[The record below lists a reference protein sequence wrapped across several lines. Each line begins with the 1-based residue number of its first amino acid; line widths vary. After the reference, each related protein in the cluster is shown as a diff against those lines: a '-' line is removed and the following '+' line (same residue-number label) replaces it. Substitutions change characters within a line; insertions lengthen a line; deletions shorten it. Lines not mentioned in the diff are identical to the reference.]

1 MGVYLSKPCT
11 DVHIIE
17 GSHGDM
23 SYTAGDMQG
32 WRKNMED
39 DHIANTNVPL
49 PGSKDNTAALFAVF
63 DGHGGKEVAVFCQY
77 YFVEKLCKED
87 AFRQGNYKQAL
98 ADTFL
103 TMDSL
108 LEDPKYE
115 EELAFYRKIPNPSDT
130 PSNSFKKER
139 FNPDLSATASTSKNE
154 LSSSSYQPNGTTIS
168 GAKDTDSIS
177 SEKKTLTPRE
187 AVRLFAKLIA
197 EEKAKKADNNLSG
210 GMTDGDRDVAA
221 LHAKE
226 SSSTESFKPKPFGE
240 PGVVGVQA
248 NNEPA
253 SKMTMEG
260 SPTCNLLE
268 HRVTAGCTAVVALR
282 VGRTL
287 YVANAGDS
295 RGVLCRAGKAV
306 ALSEDHKPQSDVELE
321 RITKVGGF
329 VNQAGRVN
337 GNLNLS
343 RSIGDLKYKQLVNV
357 TPQEQMITAD
367 PDITTTV
374 LENEDEFM
382 ILACDGIWD
391 ILSNQDAVDFV
402 REGISNG
409 LSDKE
414 IVESAFKRCISDD
427 PKMTSGLGGDN
438 MTFML
443 VRFRLMQSS

>member
-177 SEKKTLTPRE
+177 SEKKNTYT
-187 AVRLFAKLIA
+187 
-197 EEKAKKADNNLSG
+197 
-210 GMTDGDRDVAA
+210 
-221 LHAKE
+221 
-226 SSSTESFKPKPFGE
+226 
-240 PGVVGVQA
+240 
-248 NNEPA
+248 
-253 SKMTMEG
+253 
-260 SPTCNLLE
+260 
-268 HRVTAGCTAVVALR
+268 
-282 VGRTL
+282 
-287 YVANAGDS
+287 
-295 RGVLCRAGKAV
+295 
-306 ALSEDHKPQSDVELE
+306 
-321 RITKVGGF
+321 
-329 VNQAGRVN
+329 
-337 GNLNLS
+337 
-343 RSIGDLKYKQLVNV
+343 
-357 TPQEQMITAD
+357 
-367 PDITTTV
+367 
-374 LENEDEFM
+374 
-382 ILACDGIWD
+382 
-391 ILSNQDAVDFV
+391 
-402 REGISNG
+402 
-409 LSDKE
+409 
-414 IVESAFKRCISDD
+414 
-427 PKMTSGLGGDN
+427 
-438 MTFML
+438 
-443 VRFRLMQSS
+443 